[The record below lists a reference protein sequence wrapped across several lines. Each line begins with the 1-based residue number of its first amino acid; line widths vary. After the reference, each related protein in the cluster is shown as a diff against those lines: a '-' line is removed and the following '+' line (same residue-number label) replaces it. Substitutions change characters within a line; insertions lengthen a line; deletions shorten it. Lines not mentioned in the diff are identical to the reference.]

1 MELVSYKT
9 MPEWTRTSIPLALLE
24 RHNTKEGTYAQ
35 MRVLQGNM
43 TFVVFNDDG
52 SQISVECD
60 TDNQPPLI
68 QPQQWHKIDKA
79 SDDVR
84 CQLSFL
90 CAPEDKLFKENDLSL
105 PHSEVRYMATFT
117 QPCKVLDLGAGRGR
131 NSFYLT
137 SQGYDVTALDINASH
152 IDAIETVKTK
162 TGLAVKSGLY
172 DINEAS
178 LTDKYDIILST
189 VVLMFCQRE
198 RIESIIKNMQ
208 ECTNSN
214 GINVI
219 VCPVETPNSDPAEIP
234 FKTFLRPNELADYYK
249 EWEIIKYNENP
260 GHLHKTDANGNR
272 IALNFATLIARK
284 K

>member
-1 MELVSYKT
+1 MELVSYKA
-9 MPEWTRTSIPLALLE
+9 MPEWSRTSIPLMLLE

-35 MRVLQGNM
+35 MKVLQGSM

-52 SQISVECD
+52 SQVSVDCD
-60 TDNQPPLI
+60 SEHQPPLI

-105 PHSEVRYMATFT
+105 PHSEVRYMSTFT

-131 NSFYLT
+131 NSFYLA

-152 IDAIETVKTK
+152 IDAIEAVKAK

-178 LTDKYDIILST
+178 LTEKYDIILST

-198 RIESIIKNMQ
+198 RIEAIIKNMQ
-208 ECTNSN
+208 NCTNVN

-219 VCPVETPNSDPAEIP
+219 VCPVETQGCDPAEIP
-234 FKTFLRPNELADYYK
+234 FKTFLHQGELADCYK
-249 EWEIIKYNENP
+249 DWEIIKYNENP

-272 IALNFATLIARK
+272 IELNFATLIARK